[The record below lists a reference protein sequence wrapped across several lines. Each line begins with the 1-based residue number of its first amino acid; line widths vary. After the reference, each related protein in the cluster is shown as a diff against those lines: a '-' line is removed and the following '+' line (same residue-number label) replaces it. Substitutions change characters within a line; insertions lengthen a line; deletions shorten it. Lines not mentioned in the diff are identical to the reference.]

1 MTHAAQQTS
10 STRSHSPARA
20 RSVEAGASTPPTV
33 VRGAL
38 ALWVTAVAAGVF
50 ETALALVKMAGDGS
64 GSAGEIAVGLAIR
77 LPVFTAAL
85 LIAVQMRRGHHWAR
99 MTLALGLGVA
109 GTASM
114 VAQPIRALAQG
125 HSLGTAWREAGAM
138 DLAFGASRTLHAAA
152 VLGAVVLMFLP
163 AANAYF
169 RARRG
174 DLHRR

>member
-1 MTHAAQQTS
+1 MAHAAQQTS
-10 STRSHSPARA
+10 STRPSSPTHA
-20 RSVEAGASTPPTV
+20 RSVEAGASTPPAV

-50 ETALALVKMAGDGS
+50 ETALAIAKMVGDGS
-64 GSAGEIAVGLAIR
+64 GSAGEIAIGLAIR

-85 LIAVQMRRGHHWAR
+85 LIAVQMHRGRHWAR

-114 VAQPIRALAQG
+114 VTQPIRALTQG
-125 HSLGTAWREAGAM
+125 HSLGTAFREAGAM
-138 DLAFGASRTLHAAA
+138 DLAFGASRTLHVAA

-174 DLHRR
+174 DLRRR